1 MLIFWCNQITY
12 FYPFI
17 TVNIKVTVRQ
27 SYMNIGLF
35 LSLMSDTLLPF
46 DPISPKAFRLKGQTF
61 RINVESSTFH
71 YGHTGKNLTYSL
83 LHEFMKSS
91 KIKVQFFEIISKFT
105 PLSLYNCAL
114 HKLL

>member
-46 DPISPKAFRLKGQTF
+46 DPISPKGSNFQDQCGIVHF
-61 RINVESSTFH
+61 
-71 YGHTGKNLTYSL
+71 SL
-83 LHEFMKSS
+83 WAHWKKSNIQNNPTHEFMKSS